1 MKRIFAIVVSLL
13 AVTALSAQEKERSY
27 DEFQRSL
34 VHRSAGAV

>member
-27 DEFQRSL
+27 DECDSVVGPGEREKL
-34 VHRSAGAV
+34 